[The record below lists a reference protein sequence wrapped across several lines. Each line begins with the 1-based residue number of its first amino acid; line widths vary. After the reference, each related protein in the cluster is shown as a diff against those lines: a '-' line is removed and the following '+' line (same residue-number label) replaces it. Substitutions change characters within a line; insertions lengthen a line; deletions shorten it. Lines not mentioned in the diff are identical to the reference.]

1 MKGFTHCVSG
11 VAVASLFPAAVHS
24 AQEGNPLYFILG
36 AVAGLLPDT
45 LDFKLIRYLYRYD
58 RIVMPD
64 AKQLDPQPVV
74 EAVAEAVASA
84 AAGSPFRL
92 KLCAI
97 RLPAETWRQY
107 HVEIDSD
114 VGEVRARFGPV
125 VDSGQNVLPG
135 GEPGPHPEAVAVLP
149 ATVRAGNGPRYAIDI
164 FDGPGFRFERAAD
177 GAVEAVFL
185 PWHRV
190 WTHSFLTGALCGLL
204 AAVAWTPLAGAV
216 VLAAWSVHL
225 MEDQLGQMGSCLFY
239 PLGRRRIPGLGRMR
253 SGDALPN
260 LSVVWI
266 GCAIVFWNLYA
277 AMPQPAHHVP
287 AIQMVLLAMTV
298 PALGL
303 LWRRVA
309 SRCIGTCGGAG

>member
-11 VAVASLFPAAVHS
+11 VAVASLFPAVVQS

-64 AKQLDPQPVV
+64 ARELDPQPVAD
-74 EAVAEAVASA
+74 AVAAAVGSA
-84 AAGSPFRL
+84 AVGTPFRL

-114 VGEVRARFGPV
+114 AAEVRARFGPV
-125 VDSGQNVLPG
+125 VDSGQNVLSRIDPG
-135 GEPGPHPEAVAVLP
+135 HHRSAVSTLP
-149 ATVRAGNGPRYAIDI
+149 TAVRAENGPQYTVDI
-164 FDGPGFRFERAAD
+164 FDGPGFCFERAAD
-177 GAVEAVFL
+177 GAVDAVFL

-190 WTHSFLTGALCGLL
+190 WTHSFLIGALCGLVA
-204 AAVAWTPLAGAV
+204 AAVWTPLAGAV
-216 VLAAWSVHL
+216 VFAAWSLHVL
-225 MEDQLGQMGSCLFY
+225 EDQFGQMGSRLFY
-239 PLGRRRIPGLGRMR
+239 PAGRRRIPGVGRIR

-266 GCAIVFWNLYA
+266 GCTILFWNLYS
-277 AMPQPAHHVP
+277 AMPQPAHRIT
-287 AIQMVLLAMTV
+287 AMQMVLLAMGL
-298 PALGL
+298 PAIGV
-303 LWRRVA
+303 LWRRMA
-309 SRCIGTCGGAG
+309 SRRMWVCGGAG